1 MVCMCFYNGRH
12 LNYFCFLE
20 ALDSQLI
27 PTALLTHFL
36 TCLPI
41 LNHGGSSLS
50 QWFLVH
56 PLAVT
61 ASKHQGVN
69 ARQTCNNRGKENKS
83 SSRSISLLTAAFR
96 ICYSTQPLGTETKWP
111 ALLLLSGRVLFFLA
125 FQLLMR
131 LFGLSQALTKWSGM
145 VLGVQKAVCLQ
156 SLLSHPNKQ
165 KLKRTLLRILK
176 I

>member
-1 MVCMCFYNGRH
+1 MNYNCCFKCVCEFTVDKVKPMVCMCFYNGRH
-12 LNYFCFLE
+12 LNFFCFLE

-50 QWFLVH
+50 QCFLVH

-96 ICYSTQPLGTETKWP
+96 ICYSTQPLGTETSD
-111 ALLLLSGRVLFFLA
+111 LH
-125 FQLLMR
+125 
-131 LFGLSQALTKWSGM
+131 
-145 VLGVQKAVCLQ
+145 CCC
-156 SLLSHPNKQ
+156 
-165 KLKRTLLRILK
+165 
-176 I
+176 